1 MNFEISASWLF
12 EGAAAALLA
21 TFGLLALRAS
31 RRHPLPSRARRANIY
46 RCEQCNHVYVDP
58 RVVPLSRCVRCRC
71 LNEAIRR

>member
-31 RRHPLPSRARRANIY
+31 RFFF
-46 RCEQCNHVYVDP
+46 
-58 RVVPLSRCVRCRC
+58 
-71 LNEAIRR
+71 